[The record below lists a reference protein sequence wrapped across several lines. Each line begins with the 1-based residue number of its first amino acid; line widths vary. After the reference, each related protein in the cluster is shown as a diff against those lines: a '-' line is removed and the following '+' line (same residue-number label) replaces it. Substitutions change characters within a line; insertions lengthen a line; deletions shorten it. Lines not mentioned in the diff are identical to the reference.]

1 MQGRPTT
8 LAYSRE
14 GACCACRRCG
24 TGGLF
29 FFFVFF
35 FFFFFFFVL
44 FISSILSS
52 FSDASSLGRRLDILK
67 YCGLGRY
74 NPTVVVSY
82 YRRRARQV
90 LINRLVG
97 LSLPM
102 NSVNSNWPAR
112 HDLSCC
118 LGRKTSTQTNKTKL
132 PYFLFYEFLT
142 P

>member
-1 MQGRPTT
+1 MPVRPTT

-29 FFFVFF
+29 CFFLFCFVFVVVG
-35 FFFFFFFVL
+35 FFVL

-52 FSDASSLGRRLDILK
+52 FSDASSLGRELDILK

-82 YRRRARQV
+82 YYRRRARQV
-90 LINRLVG
+90 LVNRLVG
-97 LSLPM
+97 LSLPR
-102 NSVNSNWPAR
+102 NSVN
-112 HDLSCC
+112 
-118 LGRKTSTQTNKTKL
+118 G
-132 PYFLFYEFLT
+132 
-142 P
+142 